1 MHKETMHNAP
11 TPVPPGTL
19 EMLILRTLDLEPMHG
34 YAIAQHIQK
43 LSKDALKIEEGS
55 LYPALQRMLAKGWAT
70 AAWKTSDTG
79 RRKRVYTLTA
89 AGRKQLGVEKAQFD
103 LTMAALAR
111 VMKGV

>member
-1 MHKETMHNAP
+1 MHKQTMHTSP

-55 LYPALQRMLAKGWAT
+55 LYPALQRMLAKGLAT
-70 AAWKTSDTG
+70 AAWKTSEAG

-89 AGRKQLGVEKAQFD
+89 AGRTRLGVEKAQFD
-103 LTMAALAR
+103 ALFGALAR
-111 VMKGV
+111 VMK